1 MEKYVRPEMELM
13 SVKDEDIITFSYML
27 PEMPI
32 EEDGD
37 VNPQNGDAN

>member
-1 MEKYVRPEMELM
+1 MKKYEKPIVEALKIK
-13 SVKDEDIITFSYML
+13 SEDIITLSYML